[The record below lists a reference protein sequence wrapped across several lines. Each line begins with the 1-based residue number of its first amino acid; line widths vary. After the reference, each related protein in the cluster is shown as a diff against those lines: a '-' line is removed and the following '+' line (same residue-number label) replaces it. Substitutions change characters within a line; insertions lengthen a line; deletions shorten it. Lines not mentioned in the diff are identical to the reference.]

1 METERDVA
9 APAAS
14 DAETTDDAVWS
25 REWEWPKLPLPAVR
39 GWRPEPRTLGVV
51 LFLLYAPF
59 LAGSLWTL
67 RPAFDAFRAVG
78 LFSVGAPAWLRV
90 YYGTVVGLAL
100 AEAVVMVGAIA
111 LLRWRRAGAWVVAVG
126 LLLDAVGNVLV
137 VIAFLKEGPVATG
150 TMARSVADVVTR
162 LVLLGL
168 VALVLLPRLMPKE
181 PADDPIAAPAP

>member
-1 METERDVA
+1 
-9 APAAS
+9 
-14 DAETTDDAVWS
+14 
-25 REWEWPKLPLPAVR
+25 
-39 GWRPEPRTLGVV
+39 
-51 LFLLYAPF
+51 
-59 LAGSLWTL
+59 
-67 RPAFDAFRAVG
+67 
-78 LFSVGAPAWLRV
+78 
-90 YYGTVVGLAL
+90 VVGLAL
-100 AEAVVMVGAIA
+100 AEAVVVVGAVA

-181 PADDPIAAPAP
+181 AADDPIAAPAP

>member
-1 METERDVA
+1 MVAGAAAGRRREVLMETERDAA

-14 DAETTDDAVWS
+14 DAETTDEAVWS

-59 LAGSLWTL
+59 LAGSLWSL

-90 YYGTVVGLAL
+90 YYGTVVG
-100 AEAVVMVGAIA
+100 
-111 LLRWRRAGAWVVAVG
+111 
-126 LLLDAVGNVLV
+126 
-137 VIAFLKEGPVATG
+137 
-150 TMARSVADVVTR
+150 
-162 LVLLGL
+162 
-168 VALVLLPRLMPKE
+168 
-181 PADDPIAAPAP
+181 